1 METEPALPIDG
12 SAPAPEAANAR
23 NELGQSPSDSMAPEH
38 AGIRTSGRSRV
49 VSSRVK
55 EATDHAMAAENMR
68 KSKREEGV
76 KEPREQKEREP
87 RAPKAEKEKSEKRAP
102 KKAKK
107 MKPELERR
115 DSAAEG
121 DLLDATGGS
130 VEKAKRVA
138 RSRVATCPPYILV
151 ILVHVDRQG
160 NSTEFWTAPKSK
172 LTQEQLDELAA
183 CHHGAL
189 NDDEEQFRQIF
200 ALLVKHFKQM
210 DEIFFEKPE
219 IKPVRIDLHISEVY
233 QMHFGDF
240 GASAAQTA
248 DPDPMPQQ

>member
-1 METEPALPIDG
+1 METEPATE
-12 SAPAPEAANAR
+12 APASEQTTRSESSQTSSDPNA
-23 NELGQSPSDSMAPEH
+23 ET
-38 AGIRTSGRSRV
+38 AGIRTSSRSRV

-55 EATDHAMAAENMR
+55 EAADHAIAAENMR
-68 KSKREEGV
+68 KSKREEAL
-76 KEPREQKEREP
+76 KELREQKEKEP
-87 RAPKAEKEKSEKRAP
+87 RAPKPEKEKSEKRAP

-107 MKPELERR
+107 MKTETEKPDGGDSPEQ
-115 DSAAEG
+115 
-121 DLLDATGGS
+121 ATS
-130 VEKAKRVA
+130 TVDKAKRA
-138 RSRVATCPPYILV
+138 PRPRVSATCTPYILV

-160 NSTEFWTAPKSK
+160 NSTEFWTAPKAK

-219 IKPVRIDLHISEVY
+219 IKPVKIDQHITEVY

-240 GASAAQTA
+240 GASGTQAA
-248 DPDPMPQQ
+248 DPDPMPPQQ